1 MNVYKALIAI
11 VIITMV
17 LSFLFVIF
25 TDEGNEEL
33 EYESLSNKEICD
45 IIEESNKEHNKE
57 INELE
62 EQIKQLQIENV
73 QIHHQLEEMQ
83 YYKEE
88 LQW

>member
-1 MNVYKALIAI
+1 MNVYKVLIAI

-17 LSFLFVIF
+17 LSIF
-25 TDEGNEEL
+25 KDEGNEEL

-45 IIEESNKEHNKE
+45 IIEESNKEQNKE

-73 QIHHQLEEMQ
+73 QIHQQLEEMQ

-88 LQW
+88 LQ

>member
-17 LSFLFVIF
+17 LSILSVIF
-25 TDEGNEEL
+25 NDEVNEEL
-33 EYESLSNKEICD
+33 SYESLSNKEICD
-45 IIEESNKEHNKE
+45 IIEESNKEQNKE
-57 INELE
+57 IKELE

-73 QIHHQLEEMQ
+73 QIHQQLEDMQ

-88 LQW
+88 LQ

>member
-17 LSFLFVIF
+17 LSILSVIF
-25 TDEGNEEL
+25 NDEL
-33 EYESLSNKEICD
+33 SYERLSNKEICD
-45 IIEESNKEHNKE
+45 IIEESNKEQNKE
-57 INELE
+57 IKELE

-73 QIHHQLEEMQ
+73 QIHQQLEEMQ

-88 LQW
+88 LQ

>member
-73 QIHHQLEEMQ
+73 QIHQQLEEMQ
-83 YYKEE
+83 YYEE
-88 LQW
+88 VLK

>member
-1 MNVYKALIAI
+1 MNVYKVLIAI
-11 VIITMV
+11 EIITMV
-17 LSFLFVIF
+17 LSISFVIF

-45 IIEESNKEHNKE
+45 IIEESNKEQNKE

-73 QIHHQLEEMQ
+73 QIHQQLEEMQ

-88 LQW
+88 LQ

>member
-17 LSFLFVIF
+17 LSILSVIF
-25 TDEGNEEL
+25 NDGVNEEL
-33 EYESLSNKEICD
+33 SYESLSNKEICD
-45 IIEESNKEHNKE
+45 IIEESNKEQNKE
-57 INELE
+57 IKELE

-73 QIHHQLEEMQ
+73 QIHQQLEEMQ

>member
-1 MNVYKALIAI
+1 MNVYKVLIAI

-17 LSFLFVIF
+17 LSILFVIF
-25 TDEGNEEL
+25 KDEGNEEL

-45 IIEESNKEHNKE
+45 IIEESNKEQNKE

-73 QIHHQLEEMQ
+73 QIHQQLEEMQ

-88 LQW
+88 LQ

>member
-1 MNVYKALIAI
+1 MNVYKVLIAI
-11 VIITMV
+11 V
-17 LSFLFVIF
+17 LSILFVIF
-25 TDEGNEEL
+25 KDEGNEEL

-45 IIEESNKEHNKE
+45 IIEESNKEQNKE

-73 QIHHQLEEMQ
+73 QIHQQLEEMQ

-88 LQW
+88 LQ

>member
-1 MNVYKALIAI
+1 MNVYKVLIAI
-11 VIITMV
+11 V
-17 LSFLFVIF
+17 LSILFVIF
-25 TDEGNEEL
+25 KDEGNQEL

-45 IIEESNKEHNKE
+45 IIEESNKEQNKE

-73 QIHHQLEEMQ
+73 QIHQQLEEMQ

-88 LQW
+88 LQ

>member
-1 MNVYKALIAI
+1 MNVYKVLIAI

-17 LSFLFVIF
+17 LSILFVIF
-25 TDEGNEEL
+25 KDEGNEEL

-45 IIEESNKEHNKE
+45 IIEESNKE

-73 QIHHQLEEMQ
+73 QIHQQLEEMQ

-88 LQW
+88 LQ

>member
-17 LSFLFVIF
+17 LSIF
-25 TDEGNEEL
+25 NDEVNEEL
-33 EYESLSNKEICD
+33 SYESLSNKEIFD
-45 IIEESNKEHNKE
+45 IIEESNKEQNKE
-57 INELE
+57 IKELE

-73 QIHHQLEEMQ
+73 QIHQQLEEMQ

-88 LQW
+88 LQ